1 MQTHHFLLVLLGL
14 CATPATGFLGCP
26 LPFLSARPRTHAHFR
41 PHAVA
46 AAGTDV
52 SARPPQQKSCDA
64 AGIGTTYDA
73 AAISAYYRRHPAE
86 VVNRLVQLA
95 QCVGGAG
102 AAVAVCAL
110 QGKRGGELVEC
121 SGEAL
126 ARALAQAG
134 PTYSKFGQAASCRP
148 DLVGEGVATA
158 LRQLQDRVPAFDDA
172 VAREIVAEE
181 LGAAAGE
188 LLDSMGAET
197 VAAATLGQV
206 YRARVGGAAVAVKV
220 QRPGVMAGVAADSF
234 VLRCVADRFY
244 LSIYLS
250 IHPSI
255 YLSIYLSVCLSV
267 CLSVRPSV
275 RPSVYLS
282 MSFVFRCVAERLARL
297 SKRLSLSLSGSLS
310 FSLAFSLSFSLLPV
324 RLPNF
329 PFKPPSSL

>member
-1 MQTHHFLLVLLGL
+1 MAPAVVARASRGTRGVARLDRMQTHHFLLVLLGL

-234 VLRCVADRFY
+234 VLRCVAERFY

-275 RPSVYLS
+275 RPSVC
-282 MSFVFRCVAERLARL
+282 M
-297 SKRLSLSLSGSLS
+297 
-310 FSLAFSLSFSLLPV
+310 
-324 RLPNF
+324 
-329 PFKPPSSL
+329 